1 MIIATGLADEEHY
14 NHLTQQLVND
24 FDQRLKTVVLFG
36 FRAQGE
42 AEERSD
48 HDLLLV
54 IDGVPLR
61 INTIAKTPVEV
72 ACNLT
77 PLLLDRCVDGVGL
90 SGQDYFDPY

>member
-24 FDQRLKTVVLFG
+24 FGQRLKTVVLFG

-77 PLLLDRCVDGVGL
+77 PLLLDG
-90 SGQDYFDPY
+90 